1 MAGGQMTKIDSQ
13 GSRSLV
19 RVLLG
24 VLAAAVVFVLG
35 FGSGVGVTWLSTS
48 HGVGGAKHQANAQ
61 DWDQRTDLLTQMRD
75 ILQKEYID
83 PAAVDDQKMIYAAA
97 GGMVAA
103 LGDAHTTF
111 VEPQAAA
118 ILDEDMQGSFE
129 GIGATVDMVNG
140 QVVIVRPLPGSPAE
154 MAGIKA
160 GDCILAVDGQEL
172 AGKTITEAITLIRG
186 PRGSVVSLL
195 VQREGVTEPF
205 TVEVTRDRIELE
217 TVEYRMLED
226 GVAYLRLAEFNAVS
240 AEKVD
245 AALKDLMA
253 QEPVGLIFDLRD
265 NPGGYLNMAVAVA
278 GEFLPRDTLV
288 LIERLRD
295 KPDEEFRVQG
305 NGTAVDV
312 PLVVLINGGSASAS
326 EIVAGA
332 IQEQHRGTL
341 IGETT
346 YGKGSVQQTHTLSD
360 GSSLRVTVA
369 RWLLPSGRNLDGD
382 GIVPDRVVTLTA
394 EDVDNGRDPQLDAAR
409 ELLIQQAR

>member
-118 ILDEDMQGSFE
+118 ILDEDMQGFFE

>member
-1 MAGGQMTKIDSQ
+1 MTKIDSQ

-118 ILDEDMQGSFE
+118 ILDEDMQGFFE